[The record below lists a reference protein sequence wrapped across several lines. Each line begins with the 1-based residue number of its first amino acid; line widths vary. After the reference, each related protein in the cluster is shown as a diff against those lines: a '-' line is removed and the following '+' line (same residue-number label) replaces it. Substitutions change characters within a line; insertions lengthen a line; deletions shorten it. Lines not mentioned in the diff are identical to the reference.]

1 MKSSGGIPLAISIF
15 FASPAMAITSFQH
28 VIVIVQEN
36 RTPDNLFY
44 SLCSES
50 TEGCSTS
57 DNTKYDISTSNWL
70 TMGSAPIQPTAIP
83 LVNDYDLGHSH
94 SDFLAMCDAQGGSTC
109 RMDGAAGVSCA
120 PVQNCM
126 NVQNPQFKFVDN
138 SGGVLNPYVTMIT
151 QYGWANLM
159 FQTNQGPSFPAH
171 QFLFGATSAPSAADD
186 QIGTF
191 AAENYATSSTGGC
204 TAPNE
209 QQFYVRLIDN
219 TGSEKQLEY
228 PCFDHRT
235 ISDLLGSTQRWKYYA
250 TNVEYGNSGIFFGDL
265 WNAPLAISHIC
276 VPNQGNTAC
285 TGPLYQ
291 SNVDL
296 NPSDVLSDIAN
307 SNCTLPN
314 LLWVTP
320 TGQNSDHALYNTGS
334 GPQWV
339 ANIVNSVGQ
348 SSCNYWLNT
357 AIIVVWDDWG
367 GWYDHETP
375 TFLPP
380 PQDKYQYGFRV
391 PMFFISAYTS
401 QGYIDSN
408 RSDFGTIARFVE
420 YNFGIGIGTLGFAD
434 SRGDLT
440 QRLQGF
446 YNLQAP
452 PRPFVSI
459 PTTRNAASFIDDK
472 SRPLPPDND

>member
-1 MKSSGGIPLAISIF
+1 
-15 FASPAMAITSFQH
+15 
-28 VIVIVQEN
+28 
-36 RTPDNLFY
+36 
-44 SLCSES
+44 
-50 TEGCSTS
+50 
-57 DNTKYDISTSNWL
+57 
-70 TMGSAPIQPTAIP
+70 
-83 LVNDYDLGHSH
+83 
-94 SDFLAMCDAQGGSTC
+94 
-109 RMDGAAGVSCA
+109 
-120 PVQNCM
+120 
-126 NVQNPQFKFVDN
+126 
-138 SGGVLNPYVTMIT
+138 
-151 QYGWANLM
+151 M

-191 AAENYATSSTGGC
+191 AAENYLTSSTGGC
-204 TAPNE
+204 TALNE
-209 QQFYVRLIDN
+209 QQYYVPLIDN
-219 TGSEKQLEY
+219 TGHESQFVY

-250 TNVEYGNSGIFFGDL
+250 TNVEYDNSGIFFGNL

-285 TGPLYQ
+285 TGPLYA
-291 SNVDL
+291 SNVDV
-296 NPSDVLSDIAN
+296 NPSDVLTDIAN
-307 SNCTLPN
+307 SDCTLPS

-320 TGQNSDHALYNTGS
+320 TGQNSDDAEYNTGG

-348 SSCNYWLNT
+348 SSCNYWSNT

-367 GWYDHETP
+367 GWYDHEAP
-375 TFLPP
+375 TFLAP

-391 PMFFISAYTS
+391 PMIFMSAYTS
-401 QGYIDSN
+401 QGYIDNN

-420 YNFGIGIGTLGFAD
+420 YNFGIVIGALGFAD

-446 YNLQAP
+446 YNLQAT

-459 PTTRNAASFIDDK
+459 ATTRNAASFINDK